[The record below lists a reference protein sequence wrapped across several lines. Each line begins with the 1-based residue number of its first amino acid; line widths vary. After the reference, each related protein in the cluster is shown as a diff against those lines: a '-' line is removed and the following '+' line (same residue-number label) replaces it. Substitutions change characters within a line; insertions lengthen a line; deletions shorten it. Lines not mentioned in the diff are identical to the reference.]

1 MKRVA
6 AVGRLPLGGQGR
18 PNQALPTDSSA
29 AVPHRPSRAD
39 TVPMLLRVGEL
50 AKRTGVTVRA
60 LRHYDSIGLLPP
72 SGRSE
77 GGYRLY
83 NREDVAR
90 LHGIQT
96 LRQMGVPLAEAAQL
110 LDGGATSL
118 QAILA
123 RQISTLDQEIARTQA
138 LRERLSV
145 MQLVLAGGGQPE
157 MGDWLASLAM
167 MSTFEQYFSVGEL
180 KLAFERWKQCEAE
193 WPSLVQAIH
202 AAMDRGVPPDSIE
215 LQPLVQRWM
224 DLAARWMDGDLEFL
238 GRWGSMLR
246 EQPGLPLP
254 AGMDLELIEYIDD
267 AIRRRLAVLARYVS
281 PEQQQRL
288 NKTRPEWRALLERA
302 ERLMA
307 DGVPP
312 HASAARE
319 LAHDWQA
326 LMDRTTGHD
335 AALGER
341 LIAAYEN
348 EPLLQAGM
356 AFTPALRN
364 YVKQSAGP

>member
-1 MKRVA
+1 
-6 AVGRLPLGGQGR
+6 
-18 PNQALPTDSSA
+18 
-29 AVPHRPSRAD
+29 
-39 TVPMLLRVGEL
+39 MLLRVGEL

-60 LRHYDSIGLLPP
+60 LHHYDSIGLLRP

-83 NREDVAR
+83 NRDDVAR

-96 LRQMGVPLAEAAQL
+96 LRQMGVPLTEVAQL
-110 LDGGATSL
+110 LDGGGSALS
-118 QAILA
+118 AILA
-123 RQISTLDQEIARTQA
+123 RQLSTLDQEIARAQA

-157 MGDWLASLAM
+157 TDDWLASLAM
-167 MSTFEQYFSVGEL
+167 MSTFERYFSVGEL
-180 KLAFERWKQCEAE
+180 KLAFERWKQCAAE

-202 AAMDRGVPPDSIE
+202 AAMDRGVPPDAVE
-215 LQPLVQRWM
+215 LQPLVQQWI

-254 AGMDLELIEYIDD
+254 AGMDLELLDYIDG
-267 AIRRRLAVLARYVS
+267 AIRQRLGILAKYLS
-281 PEQQQRL
+281 PEQQQL
-288 NKTRPEWRALLERA
+288 LHKTRPAWRALLARG

-312 HASAARE
+312 QAPAARA
-319 LAHDWQA
+319 LARDWQA
-326 LMDRTTGHD
+326 LMDRTAGND
-335 AALGER
+335 SALGER
-341 LIAAYEN
+341 LLAAYEN
-348 EPLLQAGM
+348 EPLLRAGM
-356 AFTPALRN
+356 AFTPALRH
-364 YVKQSAGP
+364 YVKQAAGT